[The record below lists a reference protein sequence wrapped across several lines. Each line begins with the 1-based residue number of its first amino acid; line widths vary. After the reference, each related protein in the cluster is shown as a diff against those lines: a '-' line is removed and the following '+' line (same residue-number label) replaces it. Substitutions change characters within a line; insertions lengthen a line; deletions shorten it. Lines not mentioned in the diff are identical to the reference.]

1 MSSRLLTPPHAFPFP
16 FYLKYV
22 NSACNDTDTDTA
34 TAESSG
40 VSNNASLSFERA
52 GLLMG
57 PHNSY
62 VRAEAAFQ
70 LAMWQ
75 NERMPRVLS
84 TAVAGGSTCTLTLFH
99 LHVPLP
105 FTPAL
110 LLPSLHLSLCCG
122 LENRFIN
129 SIFRQIALR
138 IEAASFRSSRL
149 IFSFLISSHLIFPHL
164 ISSHCAT
171 ISDPYPALTLL
182 LSALSDLFLHP
193 DTGLPLPN
201 DFCNESSTHLR
212 TSLLF
217 AVSTI
222 RTVCLSVSLFI

>member
-149 IFSFLISSHLIFPHL
+149 IFSFLISSHLFFPHL
-164 ISSHCAT
+164 ISSYLPSSHLISLCHNLRSVPCSHSAALCAVG
-171 ISDPYPALTLL
+171 SVLASGYRPPPAQRLL
-182 LSALSDLFLHP
+182 
-193 DTGLPLPN
+193 
-201 DFCNESSTHLR
+201 
-212 TSLLF
+212 
-217 AVSTI
+217 
-222 RTVCLSVSLFI
+222 